1 MKKPMHNGFV
11 HVGLDEIL
19 PKQDIIGLFDIDSLT
34 VQKNSREYLNGAQ
47 KNKEIEDISTD
58 LPISF
63 ILCDSK
69 TKKQRIIFSSFSLPT
84 LKARV
89 KRKFP

>member
-1 MKKPMHNGFV
+1 MKIPKNKGFV
-11 HVGLDEIL
+11 HIGLDVIVS
-19 PKQDIIGLFDIDSLT
+19 KQDIIGLFDIDSLT
-34 VQKNSREYLNGAQ
+34 VQKNSREYLNNAQ

-63 ILCDSK
+63 ILCDTK
-69 TKKQRIIFSSFSLPT
+69 EKKQRIIFSSFSLPT